1 MAKKAAART
10 SKAKKAKKTSAK
22 KARGAAA
29 RTSKVRVSFEQL
41 HAEIDAALAQLQ
53 ARQPGTRRDAL
64 IGKLKVMRRTSLCPV
79 GSMFIEMA

>member
-1 MAKKAAART
+1 MAKKAAARA
-10 SKAKKAKKTSAK
+10 SKAKKAKKTGAK

-29 RTSKVRVSFEQL
+29 RTPKVRISFERL

-53 ARQPGTRRDAL
+53 ARQAGSRRDAL
-64 IGKLKVMRRTSLCPV
+64 IGKLKVMRRTSLCPT